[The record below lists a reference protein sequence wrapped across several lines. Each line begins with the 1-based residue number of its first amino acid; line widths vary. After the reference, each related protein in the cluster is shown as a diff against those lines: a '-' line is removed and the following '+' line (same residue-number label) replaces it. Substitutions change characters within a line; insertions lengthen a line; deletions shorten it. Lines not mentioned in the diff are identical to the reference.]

1 MSEKILIVDDE
12 PEIADL
18 VSLYLQN
25 ENFTVYKFY
34 SAIEALNCIGHE
46 KLDMAILDVMMPEM
60 NGFELCKKIR
70 EHYHYPIIMLTA
82 KGEEID
88 KITGLT
94 LGADDYI
101 VKPFNLDEVAARVTV
116 QLRNHV
122 SPAQESQASQKLSF
136 KNLVLNPET
145 FELESGEQTLRL
157 GKKEF
162 QIFETLL
169 AHPKKIFTKEELY
182 EAVWEEVYLPGDNT
196 LNAQLSNLRKKI
208 AQLDPDED
216 YIETVWGLGVRLKG
230 DK

>member
-25 ENFTVYKFY
+25 ENFAVYKFY
-34 SAIEALNCIGHE
+34 SAIEALNCIEHE

-101 VKPFNLDEVAARVTV
+101 VKPFQPLELVARVKA
-116 QLRNHV
+116 QLRRYKRYNTGV
-122 SPAQESQASQKLSF
+122 E
-136 KNLVLNPET
+136 
-145 FELESGEQTLRL
+145 
-157 GKKEF
+157 
-162 QIFETLL
+162 
-169 AHPKKIFTKEELY
+169 KEEDVMIHSGLVMNIKTH
-182 EAVWEEVYLPGDNT
+182 ECT
-196 LNAQLSNLRKKI
+196 LNEKPLSLTLI
-208 AQLDPDED
+208 
-216 YIETVWGLGVRLKG
+216 
-230 DK
+230 

>member
-1 MSEKILIVDDE
+1 M
-12 PEIADL
+12 
-18 VSLYLQN
+18 
-25 ENFTVYKFY
+25 
-34 SAIEALNCIGHE
+34 
-46 KLDMAILDVMMPEM
+46 
-60 NGFELCKKIR
+60 
-70 EHYHYPIIMLTA
+70 
-82 KGEEID
+82 
-88 KITGLT
+88 
-94 LGADDYI
+94 
-101 VKPFNLDEVAARVTV
+101 
-116 QLRNHV
+116 QLRNQPTV
-122 SPAQESQASQKLSF
+122 AQESQASQKRSF

-169 AHPKKIFTKEELY
+169 AHPRKIFTKEELY